1 MRIGTKSLLGLS
13 FKQVG
18 LWFIHP
24 FIFGSSP
31 PLSRLSRLYSSPST
45 SFPFVH
51 QTLSVSLLCFLY
63 IMIYSD
69 YLLCRSCLRIATKY
83 KYLLLLVVLSWC
95 EDRIDT
101 GKDLALVELGRR
113 QVGNLELNLSC
124 VSWLQWLQ
132 GGGSSALIG
141 PQETS
146 TASNIDMKRNQSLRK
161 NFQSTLYC
169 CWGVL
174 AISTE
179 IRKSS

>member
-1 MRIGTKSLLGLS
+1 MRIGTKSIWIVVH

-18 LWFIHP
+18 LWFVHTLS
-24 FIFGSSP
+24 FGSSP

-101 GKDLALVELGRR
+101 GKDLALGELGRR
-113 QVGNLELNLSC
+113 HSWDNCIDLAKVTRMWIHADHWVSVLYFLSAYNIHRTFMTDLQKLADYNNIANGNN
-124 VSWLQWLQ
+124 VVDK
-132 GGGSSALIG
+132 
-141 PQETS
+141 T
-146 TASNIDMKRNQSLRK
+146 
-161 NFQSTLYC
+161 
-169 CWGVL
+169 
-174 AISTE
+174 
-179 IRKSS
+179 